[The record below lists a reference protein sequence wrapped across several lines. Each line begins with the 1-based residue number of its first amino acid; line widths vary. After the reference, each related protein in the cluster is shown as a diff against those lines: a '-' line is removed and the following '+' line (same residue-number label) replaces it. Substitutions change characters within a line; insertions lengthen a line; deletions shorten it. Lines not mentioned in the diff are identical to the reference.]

1 VLRRVTSDTLA
12 NPPNDT
18 LAHIIE
24 LVLKSSED
32 RGRREMK
39 SLVLKLFK
47 ESSNG
52 SANGS
57 SADSSCITTLYECFQ
72 NCQDSLLVLPREATG
87 ADELAVE
94 EELSSGS
101 KVQAFRKIG
110 KIDLEADNLLWLAE
124 ILSDRHAVD
133 ELASIWARQT
143 ELAAELHTR
152 IPVMHRHL
160 VSCVTARLLV
170 VVGRGATLPS
180 RETR

>member
-1 VLRRVTSDTLA
+1 MTSDTLA
-12 NPPNDT
+12 NLPNDT

-32 RGRREMK
+32 RGWCEMK

-72 NCQDSLLVLPREATG
+72 NCLDSLLVLPREATG

-94 EELSSGS
+94 EESSSGS
-101 KVQAFRKIG
+101 KEQAFRKIR
-110 KIDLEADNLLWLAE
+110 KIGLEVDNLL
-124 ILSDRHAVD
+124 
-133 ELASIWARQT
+133 
-143 ELAAELHTR
+143 
-152 IPVMHRHL
+152 
-160 VSCVTARLLV
+160 
-170 VVGRGATLPS
+170 
-180 RETR
+180 